1 MNPIFGISGDTL
13 VTGLPLV
20 PAFMGIYLV
29 FVIRSDFDL
38 TVEASFT
45 LGGAV
50 SSVLLQHAVPVAV
63 AMIAGVLLAGLA
75 GLCTTLLHIGLRI
88 PVILAGLVMATGLY
102 SVNLHI
108 MGQPTISLL
117 GYPTLF
123 SRFQTLSLMRYDLV
137 TSLIT
142 AAVLSVV
149 LALVG
154 IFLLSDIGLALR
166 CAGVN
171 GSFARSQ
178 GVNTHLTTALALCS
192 ANALAGLSGAL
203 AVQQQG
209 FADVD
214 MGTGVLLAGI
224 GAVLLGQFLLRPSG
238 SNVLK
243 AIVSV
248 IVGTLVYRLV
258 LAIALRVGLQATDL
272 NAVTALILV
281 ACFALRRSSDALRK
295 ARTRRVF
302 RSERDIVAED
312 DLRAVSSRRSC

>member
-137 TSLIT
+137 TSL
-142 AAVLSVV
+142 
-149 LALVG
+149 
-154 IFLLSDIGLALR
+154 
-166 CAGVN
+166 
-171 GSFARSQ
+171 
-178 GVNTHLTTALALCS
+178 
-192 ANALAGLSGAL
+192 
-203 AVQQQG
+203 
-209 FADVD
+209 
-214 MGTGVLLAGI
+214 
-224 GAVLLGQFLLRPSG
+224 
-238 SNVLK
+238 
-243 AIVSV
+243 
-248 IVGTLVYRLV
+248 
-258 LAIALRVGLQATDL
+258 
-272 NAVTALILV
+272 
-281 ACFALRRSSDALRK
+281 
-295 ARTRRVF
+295 
-302 RSERDIVAED
+302 
-312 DLRAVSSRRSC
+312 